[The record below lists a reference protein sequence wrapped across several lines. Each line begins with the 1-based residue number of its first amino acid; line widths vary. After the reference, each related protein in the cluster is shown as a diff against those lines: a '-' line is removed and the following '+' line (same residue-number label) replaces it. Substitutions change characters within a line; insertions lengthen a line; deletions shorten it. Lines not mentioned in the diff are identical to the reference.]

1 MGLSW
6 LAEGSRVFLVLN
18 LSLPGNNQFNI
29 GFAQVF
35 EEFCV
40 LEKFFKRLCFHPVKV
55 MEFFIRVL
63 LAVLALQTGLT

>member
-29 GFAQVF
+29 GFVQVF

-63 LAVLALQTGLT
+63 IAVLALQTGLT